1 MKRYLSLIFAIL
13 MVIFFTACVSKK
25 PEKSYTK
32 EELLTSSFENIQKT
46 LEANPVKALYEYI
59 LLRDKY
65 FDNSLISVIFYEF
78 KKSEKIENQETENI
92 EDFLALE
99 SEILEKIKNQT
110 EEFIEQ
116 KDFYK
121 AFINLKSVTQ
131 VMDYYNLDNISFPGI
146 TICQWVE
153 KLQNQIDTWIESEIN
168 AHLVKNQVEN
178 PSVPK
183 MISGTVTVWVD
194 KGIKIEKGLGYA
206 DISIGSGFF
215 IDNRGYIV
223 TNYHVIESEVN
234 PEYEGYSR
242 LYIKTSEDS
251 ETKVPAK
258 VVGYDSVMD
267 LALLKTEITPK
278 YVFQLGSSE
287 NLEIGDQ
294 IYAIGSPLG
303 LEKTITSGIISTTDR
318 KITTQGTVM
327 QIDASV
333 NAGNSGGPAVSKE
346 GLVQGVV
353 FAGIEGS
360 QGLNFAIP
368 VEYLKNELFSLY
380 SGGEVFHSWL
390 GIYGK
395 TYKDAET
402 QKELGVEVFYVVP
415 GTGASKTNIEEGII
429 ITAFD
434 GKTVENENQLQNLLI
449 SAGTNRITTI
459 TFGKLNA
466 AGKIDSQ
473 TTELILLEERPEYP
487 GIVIVDSTK
496 ESKAFYPLFG
506 MDVTPTSS
514 DFKKEFLI
522 TRVVKGSVADNAG
535 FSENDPI
542 KIVKTK
548 VIEDGQYFYAEV
560 FGKKRKN
567 GYLEA
572 TMALTAPM
580 DSTNFF

>member
-1 MKRYLSLIFAIL
+1 MKKNIGKCLSIFTGL
-13 MVIFFTACVSKK
+13 MMIFVSCASNQI
-25 PEKSYTK
+25 EKNYTE
-32 EELLTSSFENIQKT
+32 EELLLSNLETIQSSIDE
-46 LEANPVKALYEYI
+46 NPVKALYDFI
-59 LLRDKY
+59 LL
-65 FDNSLISVIFYEF
+65 E
-78 KKSEKIENQETENI
+78 EKQTENLLWEENLELVASIENQ
-92 EDFLALE
+92 
-99 SEILEKIKNQT
+99 ILEEIKNQT
-110 EEFIEQ
+110 EKYIAEKNFYQAKINVESLQ
-116 KDFYK
+116 TVIDFG
-121 AFINLKSVTQ
+121 I
-131 VMDYYNLDNISFPGI
+131 FPDL
-146 TICQWVE
+146 QSQLSWVE
-153 KLQNQIDTWIESEIN
+153 DVENQIDTWTSTEIE
-168 AHLVKNQVEN
+168 AFLVKNQAEN
-178 PSVPK
+178 PTVPE
-183 MISGTVTVWVD
+183 MITGTVTVWVD
-194 KGIKIEKGLGYA
+194 KGIKIEKGLGYS

-215 IDNRGYIV
+215 IDERGYIV
-223 TNYHVIESEVN
+223 TNYHVIESEVD

-251 ETKVPAK
+251 ETKIPAK

-318 KITTQGTVM
+318 KITTMGTVM

-353 FAGIEGS
+353 FAGITGS

-368 VEYLKNELFSLY
+368 VEYLKNELFALY
-380 SGGEVFHSWL
+380 NGGEVFHPWL

-395 TYKDAET
+395 THKDAET
-402 QKELGVEVFYVVP
+402 QEEIGVEVLYVIP
-415 GTGASKTNIEEGII
+415 GTSGSYQEIRAGNLIVSIN
-429 ITAFD
+429 
-434 GKTVENENQLQNLLI
+434 GKSINNENQLQDVLI
-449 SAGTNRITTI
+449 GFGCNRI
-459 TFGKLNA
+459 A
-466 AGKIDSQ
+466 AIRFLDLESNSEK
-473 TTELILLEERPEYP
+473 TELIFLEKRPEYP
-487 GIVIVDSTK
+487 GEIILAATS
-496 ESKAFYPLFG
+496 EYGAFYPLFG
-506 MDVTPTSS
+506 MELVPISS

-522 TRVVKGSVADNAG
+522 AKVVKGSVADNAG
-535 FSENDPI
+535 FSENDPV
-542 KIVKTK
+542 KIVRGK

-580 DSTNFF
+580 DSSNFF

>member
-1 MKRYLSLIFAIL
+1 MKKNIGKCLSIFAGL
-13 MVIFFTACVSKK
+13 MMIFVSCASNQI
-25 PEKSYTK
+25 EKNYTE
-32 EELLTSSFENIQKT
+32 EELLLSNLETIQSSIGE
-46 LEANPVKALYEYI
+46 NPVKALYDFI
-59 LLRDKY
+59 LL
-65 FDNSLISVIFYEF
+65 E
-78 KKSEKIENQETENI
+78 EKQTENLLWKENLELVASIENQ
-92 EDFLALE
+92 
-99 SEILEKIKNQT
+99 ILEEIKNQT
-110 EEFIEQ
+110 EKFIAEKNFYQAKINVESLKTVLEF
-116 KDFYK
+116 
-121 AFINLKSVTQ
+121 
-131 VMDYYNLDNISFPGI
+131 GI
-146 TICQWVE
+146 HFENDLSWVE
-153 KLQNQIDTWIESEIN
+153 DVENQIDTWIASEIE
-168 AHLVKNQVEN
+168 AYLVKNQAEN

-194 KGIKIEKGLGYA
+194 KGIRIEKGLGYS

-215 IDNRGYIV
+215 IDDRGYIV
-223 TNYHVIESEVN
+223 TNYHVIESEVD

-251 ETKVPAK
+251 ETKIPAK

-353 FAGIEGS
+353 FAGITGS

-368 VEYLKNELFSLY
+368 VEYLKNELFALY
-380 SGGEVFHSWL
+380 NGGEVLHPWL

-402 QKELGVEVFYVVP
+402 QEEMGVEVFYVIP
-415 GTGASKTNIEEGII
+415 GTSATLCGIKAGSVI
-429 ITAFD
+429 IGVD
-434 GKTVENENQLQNLLI
+434 GKAIKNENQLQDVLI
-449 SAGTNRITTI
+449 GSGTNRIAKIAFWDLESKEEKT
-459 TFGKLNA
+459 KLVF
-466 AGKIDSQ
+466 
-473 TTELILLEERPEYP
+473 LEKRPEYP
-487 GIVIVDSTK
+487 GEIVVSSTN
-496 ESKAFYPLFG
+496 EYGAFLPLFG
-506 MDVTPTSS
+506 MEIVPTSS
-514 DFKKEFLI
+514 KFKKEFLV
-522 TRVVKGSVADNAG
+522 TKVVKGSVADNAG

-580 DSTNFF
+580 DSSNFF

>member
-1 MKRYLSLIFAIL
+1 MKKNIGKCLTIFAGL
-13 MVIFFTACVSKK
+13 MMIFVSCASNQI
-25 PEKSYTK
+25 EKNYTE
-32 EELLTSSFENIQKT
+32 EELLLSNLETIQSSIGE
-46 LEANPVKALYEYI
+46 NPVKALYDFI
-59 LLRDKY
+59 LL
-65 FDNSLISVIFYEF
+65 E
-78 KKSEKIENQETENI
+78 EKQTENLLWKENLELVASIENQ
-92 EDFLALE
+92 
-99 SEILEKIKNQT
+99 ILEEIKNQT
-110 EEFIEQ
+110 EKFIAEKNFYQAKINVESLKTVLEF
-116 KDFYK
+116 
-121 AFINLKSVTQ
+121 
-131 VMDYYNLDNISFPGI
+131 GI
-146 TICQWVE
+146 HFENDLSWVE
-153 KLQNQIDTWIESEIN
+153 DVENQIDTWIASEIE
-168 AHLVKNQVEN
+168 AYLVKNQAEN

-194 KGIKIEKGLGYA
+194 KGIRIEKGLGYS

-215 IDNRGYIV
+215 IDDRGYIV
-223 TNYHVIESEVN
+223 TNYHVIESEVD

-251 ETKVPAK
+251 ETKIPAK

-353 FAGIEGS
+353 FAGITGS

-368 VEYLKNELFSLY
+368 VEYLKNELFALY
-380 SGGEVFHSWL
+380 NGGEVLHPWL

-402 QKELGVEVFYVVP
+402 QEEMGVEVFYVIP
-415 GTGASKTNIEEGII
+415 GTSATLCGIKAGSVI
-429 ITAFD
+429 IGVD
-434 GKTVENENQLQNLLI
+434 GKAIKNENQLQDVLI
-449 SAGTNRITTI
+449 GSGTNRIAKIAFWDLESKEEKT
-459 TFGKLNA
+459 KLVF
-466 AGKIDSQ
+466 
-473 TTELILLEERPEYP
+473 LEKRPEYP
-487 GIVIVDSTK
+487 GEIVVSSTN
-496 ESKAFYPLFG
+496 EYGAFLPLFG
-506 MDVTPTSS
+506 MEIVPTSS
-514 DFKKEFLI
+514 KFKKEFLV
-522 TRVVKGSVADNAG
+522 TKVVKGSVADNAG

-580 DSTNFF
+580 DSSNFF

>member
-1 MKRYLSLIFAIL
+1 
-13 MVIFFTACVSKK
+13 
-25 PEKSYTK
+25 
-32 EELLTSSFENIQKT
+32 
-46 LEANPVKALYEYI
+46 
-59 LLRDKY
+59 
-65 FDNSLISVIFYEF
+65 
-78 KKSEKIENQETENI
+78 
-92 EDFLALE
+92 
-99 SEILEKIKNQT
+99 NQT
-110 EEFIEQ
+110 EKYIADKKFYQAKINVESLKTVLEFGIFPDLQ
-116 KDFYK
+116 SQLSW
-121 AFINLKSVTQ
+121 LKEV
-131 VMDYYNLDNISFPGI
+131 G
-146 TICQWVE
+146 
-153 KLQNQIDTWIESEIN
+153 NQIENYFQSEITDY
-168 AHLVKNQVEN
+168 HVKQGEN

-194 KGIKIEKGLGYA
+194 KGIRIEKGLGYS

-215 IDNRGYIV
+215 IDERGYIV

-251 ETKVPAK
+251 ETKIPAK

-267 LALLKTEITPK
+267 LALLKAEITPK

-318 KITTQGTVM
+318 KITTMGTVM

-368 VEYLKNELFSLY
+368 VEYLKNEVFALY
-380 SGGEVFHSWL
+380 NGGEVLHPWL
-390 GIYGK
+390 GFYGK
-395 TYKDAET
+395 TYKDVEN
-402 QKELGVEVFYVVP
+402 QSEIGLEVFYVVP
-415 GTGASKTNIEEGII
+415 GTGASTTSIEKGSL

-434 GKTVENENQLQNLLI
+434 GKTVENENQLQDLLI

-466 AGKIDSQ
+466 DGKIDSE
-473 TTELILLEERPEYP
+473 TTELIFLEKRPEFP
-487 GIVIVDSTK
+487 GIMILDSTK

-506 MDVTPTSS
+506 MEIVPTSS
-514 DFKKEFLI
+514 KFKKEFLV
-522 TRVVKGSVADNAG
+522 TKVVKGSVADNAG

-580 DSTNFF
+580 DSSNFF

>member
-1 MKRYLSLIFAIL
+1 MFFLMKIKLGNIMKKNIGKCLSIFAGL
-13 MVIFFTACVSKK
+13 MMIFVSCASNQI
-25 PEKSYTK
+25 EKNYTE
-32 EELLTSSFENIQKT
+32 EELLLSNLETIQSSIDE
-46 LEANPVKALYEYI
+46 NPVKALYDFI
-59 LLRDKY
+59 LL
-65 FDNSLISVIFYEF
+65 E
-78 KKSEKIENQETENI
+78 EKQTENLLWVENLELVASIENQ
-92 EDFLALE
+92 
-99 SEILEKIKNQT
+99 ILEEIKNQT
-110 EEFIEQ
+110 EKYIAEKNFYQAKINVESLQTVLEF
-116 KDFYK
+116 
-121 AFINLKSVTQ
+121 
-131 VMDYYNLDNISFPGI
+131 GI
-146 TICQWVE
+146 YFENDLSWVE
-153 KLQNQIDTWIESEIN
+153 DVENQIDTWTSTEIETF
-168 AHLVKNQVEN
+168 LVKNQAEN

-194 KGIKIEKGLGYA
+194 KGIKIEKGLGYS

-215 IDNRGYIV
+215 IDERGYIV
-223 TNYHVIESEVN
+223 TNYHVIESEVD

-242 LYIKTSEDS
+242 LYIKTSKDS
-251 ETKVPAK
+251 ETKIPAK
-258 VVGYDSVMD
+258 VIGYDSVMD
-267 LALLKTEITPK
+267 LALLKAEITPDF
-278 YVFQLGSSE
+278 VFQLGSSE

-318 KITTQGTVM
+318 KITTMGTVM

-353 FAGIEGS
+353 FAGITGS

-368 VEYLKNELFSLY
+368 VEYLKNELFALY
-380 SGGEVFHSWL
+380 CGGEVFHSWL
-390 GIYGK
+390 GVYGK
-395 TYKDAET
+395 TYKDVEN
-402 QKELGVEVFYVVP
+402 QSEIGLEVFYVVP
-415 GTGASKTNIEEGII
+415 GTGASATSIEKGSL

-434 GKTVENENQLQNLLI
+434 GKTVENENQLQDLLI
-449 SAGTNRITTI
+449 SAGTSRITTI

-466 AGKIDSQ
+466 DGKIDSE
-473 TTELILLEERPEYP
+473 TTELIFLEKRPEFP
-487 GIVIVDSTK
+487 GIMILDSTK

-506 MDVTPTSS
+506 MELVQTSS